1 MEIAIGILVGIHL
14 IGFATILGGLLS
26 EMRNM
31 KTGARVNAGVIH
43 GAWLALIAGLV
54 LTGLLPMVDEKVNAL
69 ALSIKG
75 IGITGI
81 FLLAYTY
88 QKKEQ
93 TPKWVVPVLLLLTLM
108 NLFVATVMG
117 VSAE

>member
-1 MEIAIGILVGIHL
+1 MEIAIGILVGLHL

-31 KTGARVNAGVIH
+31 KTGAKVTPGVIH
-43 GAWLALIAGLV
+43 GAWLALGAGLI
-54 LTGLLPMVDEKVNAL
+54 LTGLVSMNGENVNNL
-69 ALSIKG
+69 TLSIKG

-81 FLLAYTY
+81 FFIAYTY
-88 QKKEQ
+88 QKKEN

-108 NLFVATVMG
+108 NLFTATIMG
-117 VSAE
+117 MVTE

>member
-1 MEIAIGILVGIHL
+1 MEIAIGILVGLHL

-31 KTGARVNAGVIH
+31 KTGARVNPGVIH
-43 GAWLALIAGLV
+43 GAWLALAAGLV
-54 LTGLLPMVDEKVNAL
+54 LTGLVSMNGEDVNTL
-69 ALSIKG
+69 TLSIKG

-81 FLLAYTY
+81 FFIAYTY

-108 NLFVATVMG
+108 NLFVATLMG

>member
-1 MEIAIGILVGIHL
+1 MEIAIGILVGLHL

-31 KTGARVNAGVIH
+31 KTGARVNPGVVH

-54 LTGLLPMVDEKVNAL
+54 LTGLLPLANEKVDAL
-69 ALSIKG
+69 VLSIKG

-108 NLFVATVMG
+108 NLFVATIMG
-117 VSAE
+117 VVVE